1 MSKKKTVE
9 SIKGLISSSTILLK
23 KTQPLA
29 NKFVKKDFES
39 FVLADEAIWGLLYF
53 QRSLT
58 SILERLEEQDAPTKG
73 HTQAKPKTGKTTSV
87 GNRKI
92 LD

>member
-1 MSKKKTVE
+1 MSRKETSK
-9 SIKGLISSSTILLK
+9 SIKRLIADSDMVLKRTQTI
-23 KTQPLA
+23 A
-29 NKFVKKDFES
+29 NKFFKKDFES
-39 FVLADEAIWGLLYF
+39 FVLADEAAWGLLYF

-58 SILERLEEQDAPTKG
+58 SILERLEEQDAPPKG

-87 GNRKI
+87 GNRKV

>member
-1 MSKKKTVE
+1 MSKKNKVD
-9 SIKGLISSSTILLK
+9 SIKRLIVAVEKPLK
-23 KTQPLA
+23 DTQSIA
-29 NKFVKKDFES
+29 NKSFKKDFES

-58 SILERLEEQDAPTKG
+58 SILERLEEQDAPSKS
-73 HTQAKPKTGKTTSV
+73 HTQAKPKSGKTPSL